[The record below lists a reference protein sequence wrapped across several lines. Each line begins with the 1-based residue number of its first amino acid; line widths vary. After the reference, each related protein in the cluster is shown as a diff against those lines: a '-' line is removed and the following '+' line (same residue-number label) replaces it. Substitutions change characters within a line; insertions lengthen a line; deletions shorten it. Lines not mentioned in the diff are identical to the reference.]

1 LFWTT
6 CIDKDDV
13 EVNPVNGRAHMSVS
27 DLEIPDYFNWPNAA
41 VLGELEGT
49 EPGVVSFHIEW
60 TKSKDRRRFSHGA
73 GTPDQ
78 WRANVVI
85 NEAKAEWE
93 GETAKAHYVSD
104 PRATS
109 TSLFAEVGHE
119 HNGVFF
125 G

>member
-1 LFWTT
+1 
-6 CIDKDDV
+6 
-13 EVNPVNGRAHMSVS
+13 MSVS

-41 VLGELEGT
+41 VLGPLEE

-60 TKSKDRRRFSHGA
+60 TKSKDKRRFSNGA

-93 GETAKAHYVSD
+93 GETAQAHYVSK
-104 PRATS
+104 PLAKS
-109 TSLFAEVGHE
+109 QSLFAEVGHE
-119 HNGVFF
+119 RNGVFF
-125 G
+125 S

>member
-1 LFWTT
+1 MFWTT

-13 EVNPVNGRAHMSVS
+13 EVNPGNGRASMSVS

-41 VLGELEGT
+41 VLGPS

-60 TKSKDRRRFSHGA
+60 TKSSDRRQFRYE
-73 GTPDQ
+73 PEQ

-93 GETAKAHYVSD
+93 AETALAHYISD
-104 PRATS
+104 SLATS
-109 TSLFAEVGHE
+109 ASLFAEVGHE
-119 HNGVFF
+119 RNGVFF
-125 G
+125 S

>member
-1 LFWTT
+1 
-6 CIDKDDV
+6 
-13 EVNPVNGRAHMSVS
+13 MSVS

-41 VLGELEGT
+41 ELGPS

-60 TKSKDRRRFSHGA
+60 TKSRDKRRFSNGA

-85 NEAKAEWE
+85 NTAKAEWE

-104 PRATS
+104 PLATS
-109 TSLFAEVGHE
+109 QSLFAEVGHE
-119 HNGVFF
+119 RNGVFF
-125 G
+125 S